1 MVLLSASICTK
12 TGKALVGRNFMEV
25 SRSRIEGLLAAFPK
39 LIDTEGQHTFVETD
53 TVRYVYQPMENLYMV
68 LITTKNSNILE
79 DLETLR
85 LFARVVPDCCPE
97 MSAEQVTE
105 SAFELIFA
113 FDEIVGLGYREDVN
127 IQQIR
132 TYIEMESHDE
142 NIAKMVKKSKE
153 AEQREYAKRVAK
165 DLSLQKRQ
173 RERMGLGSGMGG
185 MGSNSGGMGSGGGGG
200 GMGGMGSGSMGGRS
214 GGGDGGGFGAPVE
227 TAASSAPAPSRG
239 RAKRGGLKLG
249 NKGKKDNAF
258 ADKLLAEGQSV
269 MGADQAVAQD
279 NASALSANRTSAAS
293 EVPKEPFHVRV
304 TEEICVDANK
314 DGGLESMVVSGFIYV
329 HVSDPAYI
337 GAVITIE
344 FSDDKKIPFQPHPN
358 VDKKRFNASREI
370 ALKGNKT
377 YKLNDDLCVVRYRYT
392 TSEADEIPFTINC
405 WPNINRD
412 GTCNVNVEYEL
423 VDASLTLEDVVIS
436 IPVPDAPVVD
446 TVEQG
451 DYHFDRREA
460 MLTWNIPSVAEDSAT
475 ASMEFSTKRADS
487 VDDFFPTSLTF
498 RCSTSFAGAKV
509 KSVSNADGGEV
520 PYSTETILT
529 EDQEGGYKYV

>member
-1 MVLLSASICTK
+1 
-12 TGKALVGRNFMEV
+12 
-25 SRSRIEGLLAAFPK
+25 
-39 LIDTEGQHTFVETD
+39 
-53 TVRYVYQPMENLYMV
+53 
-68 LITTKNSNILE
+68 
-79 DLETLR
+79 
-85 LFARVVPDCCPE
+85 

-153 AEQREYAKRVAK
+153 AEQREYVCLLSSTSDHSVCVCCLTLSSRIPTRRYAKRVAK

-314 DGGLESMVVSGFIYV
+314 VGLGW
-329 HVSDPAYI
+329 PA
-337 GAVITIE
+337 
-344 FSDDKKIPFQPHPN
+344 
-358 VDKKRFNASREI
+358 
-370 ALKGNKT
+370 
-377 YKLNDDLCVVRYRYT
+377 
-392 TSEADEIPFTINC
+392 
-405 WPNINRD
+405 
-412 GTCNVNVEYEL
+412 
-423 VDASLTLEDVVIS
+423 TL
-436 IPVPDAPVVD
+436 
-446 TVEQG
+446 
-451 DYHFDRREA
+451 
-460 MLTWNIPSVAEDSAT
+460 L
-475 ASMEFSTKRADS
+475 
-487 VDDFFPTSLTF
+487 
-498 RCSTSFAGAKV
+498 
-509 KSVSNADGGEV
+509 
-520 PYSTETILT
+520 
-529 EDQEGGYKYV
+529 